1 MGGSEPASAEKTAIE
16 RPLDG
21 LLVLDFSQFLAG
33 PSCALRLGDFGAT
46 VIKIE
51 RPQGGDLC
59 RSLRIADLVFEGD
72 SALFHTINRGKQS
85 FAADLKEAGDRDRVA
100 ALVDRADVLIHN
112 FRPGVMERLGFGY
125 DAVRARNPRLVYATV
140 TGYGERG
147 PWRDKPGQDL
157 LVQSLSGFAW
167 LSGDDTQGPV
177 PAGVSVAD
185 MAAGANLAQGVLA
198 ALVRRGLTGRG
209 GHVETS
215 LMESALDL
223 QFEQFT
229 TFLNTGRAQP
239 RRSGLNN
246 ANVYVAAPYGI
257 YRTAD
262 GHMAVA
268 MTPVA
273 RLGELI
279 GCAALAPYADPQRA
293 FVDRDAIKA
302 VLARHLAGQTSGH
315 WLALLEPEGIWCA
328 DVFDWPTLLAHP
340 GFAAL
345 DLMQEVEGDGGARL
359 STTRCPVRID
369 GAVLKSPRAA
379 SRLGADTA
387 AVATR
392 YALSAAGGVT

>member
-1 MGGSEPASAEKTAIE
+1 MGGSEPASGEETALG

-59 RSLRIADLVFEGD
+59 RSLRIAELVFEGD

-185 MAAGANLAQGVLA
+185 MAAGAHLAQGVLA

-209 GHVETS
+209 GRVETS

-229 TFLNTGRAQP
+229 TFLNTGREQP

-273 RLGELI
+273 RLAELI

-302 VLARHLAGQTSGH
+302 VLARHLAGQTSAY

-345 DLMQEVEGDGGARL
+345 DLVQEVQGDGGARL

-379 SRLGADTA
+379 PRLGADTA
-387 AVATR
+387 AVAAR
-392 YALSAAGGVT
+392 YALPDAGGVA